1 MDSGV
6 DPVGVWL
13 DMGFGVSPS
22 EDQELEVEDG
32 SGWEVEVGRDVT
44 LEVAP
49 SVVSSDVEGFADVG
63 GLVLPLVDM
72 GLGVSPSG
80 LAVED
85 CIGTDVV

>member
-6 DPVGVWL
+6 DPVGVWP

-49 SVVSSDVEGFADVG
+49 CVGSSDVEGFAD
-63 GLVLPLVDM
+63 VDM

-85 CIGTDVV
+85 CIG